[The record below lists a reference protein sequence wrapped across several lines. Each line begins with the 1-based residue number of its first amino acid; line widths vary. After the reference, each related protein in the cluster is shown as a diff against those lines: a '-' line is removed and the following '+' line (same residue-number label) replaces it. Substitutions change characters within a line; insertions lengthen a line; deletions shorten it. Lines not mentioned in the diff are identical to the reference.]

1 MGKQKMFYLFFLL
14 EKSLLLCRSIIFYFI
29 IKLKHGSRAKIH
41 FLNSIKNKVNC
52 KLCRNSKFT
61 VGKFLMIDGPIYI
74 KCEKGSKLSIGNNVF
89 FNHNCSITA
98 HSSISIGDG
107 CNIANNVVIVDH
119 NHKISSNGVENTF
132 SIKNVTIGKKVWIGA
147 NSTILPGV
155 NIGDGAVIA
164 AGAVVTRDVPSN
176 EIWGGV
182 PARFIKKCGQI

>member
-1 MGKQKMFYLFFLL
+1 MFYLFFLL
-14 EKSLLLCRSIIFYFI
+14 EKSVLLYRSIIFYLV
-29 IKLKHGSRAKIH
+29 IKLKYGSRAKIH
-41 FLNSIKNKVNC
+41 FINSIKNNVNC

-74 KCEKGSKLSIGNNVF
+74 KCEKGATLSIGNNVF

-119 NHKISSNGVENTF
+119 NHKICSNGVENTF
-132 SIKNVTIGKKVWIGA
+132 STKNVTIGKKVWIGA

-176 EIWGGV
+176 ECWGGV
-182 PARFIKKCGQI
+182 PARFIKKCSQI